1 MKYQFLVKKISKQ
14 LLWYFLLIY
23 KLLKRVAHYKS
34 YQRENG
40 GFAGDIVSGN
50 VSPQKRMIDIKLI
63 KS

>member
-1 MKYQFLVKKISKQ
+1 MDGVGKVTYSFLH
-14 LLWYFLLIY
+14 LDIY
-23 KLLKRVAHYKS
+23 IENSVNRVAHYKS

-40 GFAGDIVSGN
+40 EFVGDIVNGN

>member
-1 MKYQFLVKKISKQ
+1 MIIFINN
-14 LLWYFLLIY
+14 I
-23 KLLKRVAHYKS
+23 KRVAHYKN